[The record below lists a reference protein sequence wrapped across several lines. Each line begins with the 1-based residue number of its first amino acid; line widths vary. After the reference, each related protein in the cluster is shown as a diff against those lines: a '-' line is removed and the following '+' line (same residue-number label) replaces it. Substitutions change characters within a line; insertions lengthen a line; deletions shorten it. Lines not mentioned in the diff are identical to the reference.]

1 MVLSSSCSQGS
12 QLPQH
17 ASGPWWEE
25 LCHLPQSAP
34 HSPLV
39 SPQPQ
44 VLEVRSL
51 SHTEPTAVSEKR
63 ECFTPRRQERI
74 PSPFTVLWHLS
85 GRTGLPHRAAAS
97 GTADST
103 SLPAGFFAAVEA
115 QVCEGSAGLPLDVE
129 MEEAAAEVWAAR
141 SR

>member
-1 MVLSSSCSQGS
+1 MGRT
-12 QLPQH
+12 
-17 ASGPWWEE
+17 E
-25 LCHLPQSAP
+25 LLCFLLQSAP

-51 SHTEPTAVSEKR
+51 SHTEPTAVSGER
-63 ECFTPRRQERI
+63 ECFTSRMQERVSLHC
-74 PSPFTVLWHLS
+74 PLALV
-85 GRTGLPHRAAAS
+85 GQNRAAAS

-115 QVCEGSAGLPLDVE
+115 QVYEGSAGLLLDVE
-129 MEEAAAEVWAAR
+129 VEEVAEVWAAR